1 MCGRRPSDVPSE
13 LAAGTAIEHTAVLQ
27 MRGRASGPSFIKRIY
42 LPMPITS
49 RSEGHALP
57 THMVA
62 TEPKQLIRGLKP
74 GEKVESYFSVTYK
87 KPVSDY
93 KYGSMFE
100 FRVADRSGQAT
111 VKFWGGDDKQVVQ
124 RVHDS
129 FDKGDVVRLRAEAVD
144 YRGAIE
150 ISVSQKNGGTVT
162 RMGEGE
168 YELSELVDRIEDTER
183 LEKRLFEIME
193 TVEEPHMKRLLE
205 SFFGDPGFFKEF
217 MLCPASIQLHSA
229 AFGGLIHHTVNV
241 AEICI
246 KIVQLHPQLDH
257 DLVMTGALLHDIGKV
272 RNFTVTTNINAT
284 TEGNLLGHITLGDE
298 ELMARIS
305 KIDGFPEGIAQKL
318 RHILLSHHGRK
329 EWGSPVEPMMPEALA
344 VHEADDL
351 DAKLDYMVA
360 KRRDAVT
367 EDDWVWDHRLGRLIY
382 LK

>member
-1 MCGRRPSDVPSE
+1 MCGRGPSDVPSE

-42 LPMPITS
+42 LPMPIARANERWTMTA
-49 RSEGHALP
+49 RPE
-57 THMVA
+57 TA
-62 TEPKQLIRGLKP
+62 TQKQLIKGLKP
-74 GEKVESYFSVTYK
+74 GERVESYFSVMYR

-111 VKFWGGDDKQVVQ
+111 VKYWGGDDRAAVEK
-124 RVHDS
+124 VHDS

-162 RMGEGE
+162 LMGPDE
-168 YELSELVDRIEDTER
+168 YDLAELVDRIENTAD
-183 LEKRLFEIME
+183 LEKRLFEIVE
-193 TVEEPHMKRLLE
+193 RVEEPHMRRLLDE
-205 SFFGDPGFFKEF
+205 FFKDPEF
-217 MLCPASIQLHSA
+217 FKSFTLCPASIQLHSA
-229 AFGGLIHHTVNV
+229 AFGGLLHHTINV
-241 AEICI
+241 AEMCL
-246 KIVQLHPQLDH
+246 KIIQLHPLLDS
-257 DLVMTGALLHDIGKV
+257 DLVITGALLHDIGKV
-272 RNFTVTTNINAT
+272 RNFVVTTNINAT
-284 TEGNLLGHITLGDE
+284 TEGNLLGHILLGDE
-298 ELMARIS
+298 ELMSRI
-305 KIDGFPEGIAQKL
+305 KRIEGFPEDVGQKL
-318 RHILLSHHGRK
+318 RHILLAHHGRK

-351 DAKLDYMVA
+351 DAKLDYMIA

-367 EDDWVWDHRLGRLIY
+367 EDDWFWDHRLGRLIY